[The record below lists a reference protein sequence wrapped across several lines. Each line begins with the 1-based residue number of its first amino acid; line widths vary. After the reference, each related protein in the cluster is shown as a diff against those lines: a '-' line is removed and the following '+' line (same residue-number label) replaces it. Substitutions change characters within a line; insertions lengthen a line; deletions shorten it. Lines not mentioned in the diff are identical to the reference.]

1 MNSNKPSFF
10 ILIYNISK
18 LKNIGT
24 LIRSANA
31 FGVKQIFILGENKKI
46 LKKFFGSQGTV
57 NKSDFL
63 FFDDVSQ
70 LRIYCQEKSIN
81 IVGIEIGEGS
91 KPINEFEFKGDT
103 LFVLGN
109 EGQGMNTK
117 QKELCKNS
125 LVYIPQFSNKT
136 ASLNV
141 ACAGSII
148 FHYFSTWAKYDEMNI
163 VDEKFEVDNSIV
175 KNVSIV
181 KELSSLNI
189 EDESV

>member
-1 MNSNKPSFF
+1 
-10 ILIYNISK
+10 
-18 LKNIGT
+18 

-63 FFDDVSQ
+63 FFDDVTQ
-70 LRIYCQEKSIN
+70 LRIYCQEKSIT

-91 KPINEFEFKGDT
+91 KPIDVFEFKGDT

-148 FHYFSTWAKYDEMNI
+148 FHYFAKWAKYDEMNI
-163 VDEKFEVDNSIV
+163 VDEKFEVDNSII
-175 KNVSIV
+175 KNVSTV
-181 KELSSLNI
+181 KDLSLLKI